1 MDLGASTGRVIRGL
15 VGPNRLELTE
25 AHRFPNL
32 PRTTSGTLR
41 WNFAALESGV
51 REGLTLAEPV
61 DGIGI
66 DTWAV
71 DYGLLDASGT
81 LLEDPVHYRDRRT
94 DDIPRHVF
102 NRIPA
107 DRLYELTGI
116 QHQPFNTIHQLYA
129 ARDTAEFKAASQVLM
144 IPDLLS
150 YRLTGVAGTEITN
163 ASTTGLLDPISRSW
177 SAEITAAL
185 DLDPALFAPL
195 REPGVPAGIARDFG
209 GAPVYTVGSH
219 DTASAVAA
227 IPAVAGEHF
236 AYISSGTWS
245 LAGVE
250 LRTPVR
256 TEASRAT
263 NFTNELGVDGTV
275 RYLRNVM
282 GLWLLQECLRSWG
295 PNADLSTLLAAAVH
309 APPRRSVID
318 AADPIFLAPGDMPAR
333 IAKACVDSDQPAPR
347 DRPETVR
354 CILDSL
360 AEAYRRALQEAVAL
374 TGRRVEQV
382 HIVGGGAQNEL
393 LCQLTADATGLPV
406 IAGPVEA
413 AAIGNLLIQAR
424 AAGVFGNG
432 STGLPELRDLVART
446 QPLRRFEPSCG

>member
-1 MDLGASTGRVIRGL
+1 MDLGASTGRVIRGV
-15 VGPNRLELTE
+15 VGPDRLELTE

-32 PRTTSGTLR
+32 PTTTSGTLR
-41 WNFAALESGV
+41 WDFAALEAGV
-51 REGLTLAEPV
+51 REGLALAKPI

-71 DYGLLDASGT
+71 DYGLLDAAGA
-81 LLEDPVHYRDRRT
+81 LIEDPVHYRDGRT
-94 DDIPRHVF
+94 EDVPRHVF
-102 NRIPA
+102 ERIPA

-129 ARDTAEFKAASQVLM
+129 ARDTASFKAASQVLM

-150 YRLTGVAGTEITN
+150 YRLTGIAGTEITN

-177 SAEITAAL
+177 STEISSAL

-195 REPGVPAGIARDFG
+195 REPGELAGIARDF

-227 IPAVAGEHF
+227 VPAAAGEDF

-245 LAGVE
+245 LVGVE
-250 LRTPVR
+250 LPTPVR
-256 TEASRAT
+256 TEASRAA

-282 GLWLLQECLRSWG
+282 GLWLLQECLRNWG
-295 PNADLSTLLAAAVH
+295 PSADLSALLAAAAR
-309 APPRRSVID
+309 APARRSVID

-333 IAKACVDSDQPAPR
+333 IAKACIDSDQPAPR

-424 AAGVFGNG
+424 AAGVFGAG
-432 STGLPELRDLVART
+432 RTGLANLRDLVART